1 MKWKSPFAELKP
13 VQVMEPEEP
22 GVVTSSLDLLQQVYR
37 NPLVPLPVR
46 MRAAIKALPFEHPKL
61 SATAHIVGDDWAER
75 LDRAIERSR
84 AVVIE
89 AQEGAESARQIVASP
104 TS

>member
-1 MKWKSPFAELKP
+1 MMMQWKPPFAQKRAE
-13 VQVMEPEEP
+13 VMEPEEP

-37 NPLVPLPVR
+37 NPAVPLSVR
-46 MRAAIKALPFEHPKL
+46 MRAAIEALPFEHPKL
-61 SATAHIVGDDWAER
+61 SATAHIVGDDWALR
-75 LDRAIERSR
+75 LDKAIERSR

-89 AQEGAESARQIVASP
+89 AQAESARQIVASP